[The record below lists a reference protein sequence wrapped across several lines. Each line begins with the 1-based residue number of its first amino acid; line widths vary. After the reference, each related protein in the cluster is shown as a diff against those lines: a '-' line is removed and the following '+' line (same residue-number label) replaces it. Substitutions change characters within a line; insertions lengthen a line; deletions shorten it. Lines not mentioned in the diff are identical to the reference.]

1 MSQQVLDR
9 DLAKNFTKS
18 LKIRKDE
25 KIVKSDQQISLQFD
39 DFFEKNISK
48 FSERWLLSKTCLDT
62 QYFLFLSFMNIL
74 HHQSIFYLT
83 KIHVPKDVKL
93 AVYNHQYSIPIKF
106 ISLCFTLNCKSL
118 LTMNLLKK
126 RMNIITHLNR
136 P

>member
-62 QYFLFLSFMNIL
+62 RYFLFLSFMYIL

>member
-18 LKIRKDE
+18 LKIRKYE
-25 KIVKSDQQISLQFD
+25 KTVKSDEQISLQFY

-62 QYFLFLSFMNIL
+62 RYFLFLSFMNIL

-118 LTMNLLKK
+118 LAYLFWLT
-126 RMNIITHLNR
+126 
-136 P
+136 

>member
-18 LKIRKDE
+18 LKRRKDE

-62 QYFLFLSFMNIL
+62 RYFLFLSFMNIL

>member
-62 QYFLFLSFMNIL
+62 RYFLFLSFMNIL